1 MKQSVTLTI
10 TSLLSILLVTL
21 HLTHDIVHKI
31 SPGKLSNLNAVIV
44 LAVWAY
50 AALML
55 AEKRSGYI
63 IMLVMS
69 VLASGVPV
77 LHMSGASGMTAGIKS
92 VGAFFFAWT
101 LYALGVTAVL
111 SVILSAR
118 GLWSLRRRQAT

>member
-1 MKQSVTLTI
+1 MKQTVTLTI

-31 SPGKLSNLNAVIV
+31 SPGKLSNLNAIIV

-50 AALML
+50 AALVL

-77 LHMSGASGMTAGIKS
+77 LHMSGTSGMTAGIKS
-92 VGAFFFAWT
+92 VGAYFFAWT

-111 SVILSAR
+111 SVFLSAR
-118 GLWSLRRRQAT
+118 GLWSLRRGRAV